1 MYQFDAFSNI
11 IWTPILFS
19 IFLILSLKIGNYF
32 KIGYKFSLALY
43 LWHTLFCVIYIWF
56 ALSFGAD
63 SNKYFYN
70 ALNFDNR
77 DFNFG
82 TSFIIYLTYF
92 LYEFLGFSYV
102 DQFLI
107 HGFIGYIGFLAFVSS
122 VNQATLY
129 KNKNIRL
136 LGWIIVFLPSVSF
149 WTTALGKDAISFMAL
164 GLALWSALDF
174 KNRKALLFF
183 AIFSMF
189 MVRPHIGAA
198 LAIAFAFSIIFDK
211 KTSLYIKVFF
221 GTISLTITA
230 FILPIMINYIGL
242 SEADGLSD
250 VDSYI
255 DKRQNSNLSGGS
267 SLDIASMSF
276 PMQILS
282 YLFRPLPFEAHTFFA
297 LIASL
302 DNVVLVYLLVLGII
316 AYLKKH
322 KPSIDSNRIF
332 LWVYF
337 FICLGMLATTTANL
351 GIAMRQKWMFLPC
364 LIFLLL
370 SVIGS
375 KNLEASKGLKK

>member
-1 MYQFDAFSNI
+1 MYDFEILNYYFM
-11 IWTPILFS
+11 PILLFS
-19 IFLILSLKIGNYF
+19 IFLISSLKISKLFDVN
-32 KIGYKFSLALY
+32 YKFSVFLFI
-43 LWHTLFCVIYIWF
+43 WHTFFCIVYMWF
-56 ALSFGAD
+56 ALNFGAD
-63 SNKYFYN
+63 SNKYYYN

-82 TSFIIYLTYF
+82 TSFIIYFTYF
-92 LYEFLGFSYV
+92 LHNFLGFSYV

-107 HGFIGYIGFLAFVSS
+107 HGFIGYIGLLAFAGSIK
-122 VNQATLY
+122 QATLY
-129 KNKNIRL
+129 KSKNIKL
-136 LGWIIVFLPSVSF
+136 LGWVIVFLPSISF

-174 KNRKALLFF
+174 KKRKLLLFF
-183 AIFSMF
+183 SIFSMF

-211 KTSLYIKVFF
+211 RTSLYIKVFF
-221 GTISLTITA
+221 GTISFIITA
-230 FILPIMINYIGL
+230 FIIPIMINYIGL

-250 VDSYI
+250 VDAYV

-267 SLDIASMSF
+267 SLDIASMSL
-276 PMQILS
+276 PMQMLS
-282 YLFRPLPFEAHTFFA
+282 YLFRPLPFEAHTLFA

-302 DNVVLVYLLVLGII
+302 DNIILIYLLILGIV
-316 AYLKKH
+316 AYLEKS
-322 KPSIDSNRIF
+322 KPSIESNRIF

-337 FICLGMLATTTANL
+337 FICLMMLATTTANL

-370 SVIGS
+370 SVIGT
-375 KNLEASKGLKK
+375 KNKELVKSLK

>member
-1 MYQFDAFSNI
+1 MKICNYFRISYK
-11 IWTPILFS
+11 
-19 IFLILSLKIGNYF
+19 LSL
-32 KIGYKFSLALY
+32 SLY
-43 LWHTLFCVIYIWF
+43 IWHTLFCVAYIWF

-63 SNKYFYN
+63 SNKYFFN
-70 ALNFDNR
+70 AINFDDR

-82 TSFIIYLTYF
+82 TSFIIYFTYY
-92 LYEFLGFSYV
+92 LYEFLGFSYI

-107 HGFIGYIGFLAFVSS
+107 HGFIGYIGLLAFAASIQ
-122 VNQATLY
+122 QAILY

-136 LGWIIVFLPSVSF
+136 LGWIIIFLPSISF

-174 KNRKALLFF
+174 KNRKGLLFF

-230 FILPIMINYIGL
+230 FIIPIMINYIGL

-267 SLDIASMSF
+267 SLDIASMSL
-276 PMQILS
+276 PMQMLS
-282 YLFRPLPFEAHTFFA
+282 YLFRPLPFEAHTLFA

-302 DNVVLVYLLVLGII
+302 DNVILVYLLILGII
-316 AYLKKH
+316 AYFKKH
-322 KPSIDSNRIF
+322 TPSIESNRIF
-332 LWVYF
+332 LWLYF

-370 SVIGS
+370 SVIGTRNVES
-375 KNLEASKGLKK
+375 NKGLK